1 MKAKR
6 KCDKMLSFNNMI
18 SIEERHMMRDQKL
31 YSALVLSHST
41 SSDSMENDWKYFFP
55 WFSLFPLCFRIFSFF
70 PFHCAPNYFFTAS
83 YSSFPPSTRRYSYT
97 SEHST
102 FIRDHEREWGVK
114 RKRKLI
120 AFFFLLLSFGFFFMV
135 FRLIYRLDS
144 SLLLEQQQRRWA
156 SKKKKWGE
164 NRKKDGRCRWMRID
178 VERLQAPSLIWYFQ
192 DSVCQRLDKFHFAC
206 WLIYYLTISN
216 ICITLFYDFWC
227 IYFIFFFGRQ
237 KKKIVWWQKT
247 YKCYCIA

>member
-83 YSSFPPSTRRYSYT
+83 YSSFSPSTRRYSYT

-120 AFFFLLLSFGFFFMV
+120 AFFSFFFLSD
-135 FRLIYRLDS
+135 FFLWFSDS
-144 SLLLEQQQRRWA
+144 FTDSTHLYCWNNNNDDERA
-156 SKKKKWGE
+156 
-164 NRKKDGRCRWMRID
+164 RKKNGEKTEKKTVD
-178 VERLQAPSLIWYFQ
+178 VDE
-192 DSVCQRLDKFHFAC
+192 C
-206 WLIYYLTISN
+206 
-216 ICITLFYDFWC
+216 
-227 IYFIFFFGRQ
+227 G
-237 KKKIVWWQKT
+237 
-247 YKCYCIA
+247 